1 MRSNIVIPAIR
12 KHFQEKLADCLFK
25 SYTEY
30 YSALRDFIIENEDL
44 IKADIIDIR
53 FLDRLKLNTLLSLNL
68 SKYDI
73 ENIGAQKFNLDRERE
88 LCLHMDY
95 PHVESLL
102 DFIANRLWEM
112 VSTPANFECN
122 CINGNVIFVMAS
134 GRKQPLA
141 YCLYC
146 GKIYDEHGIE
156 MSGIGSGIYP
166 ATSHDIYIE

>member
-1 MRSNIVIPAIR
+1 
-12 KHFQEKLADCLFK
+12 
-25 SYTEY
+25 
-30 YSALRDFIIENEDL
+30 
-44 IKADIIDIR
+44 
-53 FLDRLKLNTLLSLNL
+53 
-68 SKYDI
+68 
-73 ENIGAQKFNLDRERE
+73 
-88 LCLHMDY
+88 MDY

-122 CINGNVIFVMAS
+122 CIDSNVIFVMAS

-156 MSGIGSGIYP
+156 ISGFGSGIYP
-166 ATSHDIYIE
+166 ATSQDIYKE